1 MLRGRRRDA
10 QNLQRCLA
18 GAADRASYD
27 IVLSSGFLAFANHS
41 GFLAAVEKA
50 EMHVQG
56 VMGTSAGALAGSLYC
71 AGYTPRQVAAE
82 LSRQPP
88 IKLLRPSIDPWNGFF
103 SLDGVVE
110 RLKDLLPPTFED
122 LQTEFAVGLVS
133 AVDGKHVL
141 VDSGPLP
148 EAVAASAAIPL
159 LFQPVKLPGY
169 SRLNLLSPFKDGGCV
184 DRVGL
189 QSWRERRQKQA
200 EGDSQLVPPALV
212 HVISRS
218 SPFSGFDDVRSQPEE
233 GVFVLRSPQ
242 SGVSL
247 INLGDFEGQMDACQ
261 TRVQPTLLDIS
272 MSRASAGFLGNGGK
286 QTNVAASSL
295 GQERLKAGSMRT

>member
-1 MLRGRRRDA
+1 M
-10 QNLQRCLA
+10 QRCLA
-18 GAADRASYD
+18 GGAQGKSYD
-27 IVLSSGFLAFANHS
+27 LILSSGFLAFANHS
-41 GFLAAVEKA
+41 GFLAAVEEA
-50 EMHVQG
+50 GMHVQG

-71 AGYTPRQVAAE
+71 AGYTPRQVARE

-88 IKLLRPSIDPWNGFF
+88 IKLLRPSVDPWNGFF

-122 LQTEFAVGLVS
+122 LRTEFAVGVVS

-141 VDSGPLP
+141 IDSGPLP

-159 LFQPVKLPGY
+159 LFQPVHLPGY

-212 HVISRS
+212 HVIGRS
-218 SPFSGFDDVRSQPEE
+218 SPFSGFDDVYSRPEE
-233 GVFVLRSPQ
+233 GIFVLKSPQ

-247 INLGDFEGQMDACQ
+247 MSLGDFEGQMDACQ

-272 MSRASAGFLGNGGK
+272 MSHASAGILKNGVK
-286 QTNVAASSL
+286 QINAAASSI
-295 GQERLKAGSMRT
+295 GQERVKAGSMRT